1 MPWYALYTKARNEKK
16 VADELNKRGINA
28 YCPLLTQVKQW
39 SDRKKK
45 IEVPLISSYVFVQVE
60 DKEREKVFAVNGV
73 VRYLYW
79 LGKPAIVRDEEI
91 AALQN
96 AMQSSFS
103 SATLS
108 AIKPGANITIP
119 SGPFQGQTGTVQT
132 VNSNKVQIVLPQL
145 GFVITLVK

>member
-16 VADELNKRGINA
+16 VADELNKRGITA

-45 IEVPLISSYVFVQVE
+45 IEVPLISSYVFVHLE

-91 AALQN
+91 AALQQ
-96 AMQSSFS
+96 AMQGSFS

-119 SGPFQGQTGTVQT
+119 NGPFKGQNGTVQT
-132 VNSNKVQIVLPQL
+132 VNNNKVQIVLPQL

>member
-1 MPWYALYTKARNEKK
+1 MPWYAIYTKARNEKK
-16 VADELNKRGINA
+16 VADELNKRGIIA

-79 LGKPAIVRDEEI
+79 LGKPAIVRDDEI
-91 AALQN
+91 MALQN
-96 AMQSSFS
+96 AMQSSFT
-103 SATLS
+103 SATVNAL
-108 AIKPGANITIP
+108 KPGDKITIP
-119 SGPFQGQTGTVQT
+119 SGPFEGQKGTVQT
-132 VNSNKVQIVLPQL
+132 VKSNKLQIVLPQL